1 MKALVLSTVSEFFR
15 KRAGL
20 FLVLIGILFGFLRGE
35 EHHAFAVFFLTASF
49 GKLYLFLIWLFYALF
64 CMQSLLQQLQQ
75 PEYGFIYLT
84 RLWPVPVRIYRFT
97 VIAFGLLQPVLY
109 YGVYLIV
116 IAVQDKILPSIWPV
130 LLFYPALALLVAV
143 SLEWKIRQPA
153 AFIKRKSNSIVKLP
167 FKRPVSLTYWKLEW
181 LLKEKGITLLIGK
194 AGSVLVTFGTL
205 LYFSTGDY
213 DLRLPA
219 IGMSFA
225 YLLNTGISY
234 EIYQWES
241 EIWMWG
247 RTLPASVFMQIRQ
260 IVKIHAM
267 IILPETLILLRD
279 GLLTFYQIVQL
290 YMLGLSLIFLLH
302 LFFYKKEGI
311 PEDSAKTV
319 FLGFILLTLLILYK
333 IPVLMMAGMLFLF
346 SILVY
351 PKWRKIH

>member
-15 KRAGL
+15 IRAGL
-20 FLVLIGILFGFLRGE
+20 FLVLIGIVFGFLSGA

-64 CMQSLLQQLQQ
+64 CVQSLLQQLQQ

-84 RLWPVPVRIYRFT
+84 RLWPAPVRIYRLLI
-97 VIAFGLLQPVLY
+97 VALGLLQPILY
-109 YGVYLIV
+109 YGIYLTV
-116 IAVQDKILPSIWPV
+116 IAVQDKILPNIWPV
-130 LLFYPALALLVAV
+130 LLFYPVLALLVAA
-143 SLEWKIRQPA
+143 SLEWKIRRPA
-153 AFIKRKSNSIVKLP
+153 AFIKRKSKSIIKLR

-181 LLKEKGITLLIGK
+181 LLREKGITLLIGK
-194 AGSVLVTFGTL
+194 AGSVLVTLGTL

-234 EIYQWES
+234 EIYRWES

-247 RTLPASVFMQIRQ
+247 RTLPASVFRQIGQ

-279 GLLTFYQIVQL
+279 GLLTFSQTVQL
-290 YMLGLSLIFLLH
+290 YILGLSLTFLLH

-311 PEDSAKTV
+311 PEDSAQTV
-319 FLGFILLTLLILYK
+319 FLGFILLTFLILYK
-333 IPVLMMAGMLFLF
+333 IPVLLIAGMLFLF

-351 PKWRKIH
+351 PKWCKMH